1 MYKFFIYLC
10 STILTIGLI
19 LFGLSFFTNISHWI
33 GIEMVKGSV
42 YLFLFGLLKQQMEHD
57 IARKNQTE
65 TA

>member
-19 LFGLSFFTNISHWI
+19 LFSLSLFTEISHWI

-42 YLFLFGLLKQQMEHD
+42 YLFIFGLFMQLMESHS
-57 IARKNQTE
+57 AKTKE
-65 TA
+65 HA